1 MSAESRL
8 GFVAVLT
15 AAGIRPEVR
24 DELIRLV
31 MDGKMSC
38 EMSWRRKEGMGLR
51 KQVVAPLDVTS
62 VWTSSEERELKQV
75 RPSRR
80 LLVFSQDWQIKCDLG
95 RLLELPENIANT
107 VFCPDTVLL
116 LIPYYCHY
124 LNILSLTT
132 ILRLFDTRNQPCRF
146 QIWET
151 FPKIALN
158 WIENMQQRF
167 LELRTPTS
175 TWFMLDDLSLA
186 ACCFSLLKHSNS
198 NC

>member
-62 VWTSSEERELKQV
+62 V
-75 RPSRR
+75 
-80 LLVFSQDWQIKCDLG
+80 
-95 RLLELPENIANT
+95 
-107 VFCPDTVLL
+107 
-116 LIPYYCHY
+116 
-124 LNILSLTT
+124 
-132 ILRLFDTRNQPCRF
+132 
-146 QIWET
+146 
-151 FPKIALN
+151 
-158 WIENMQQRF
+158 
-167 LELRTPTS
+167 
-175 TWFMLDDLSLA
+175 
-186 ACCFSLLKHSNS
+186 
-198 NC
+198 